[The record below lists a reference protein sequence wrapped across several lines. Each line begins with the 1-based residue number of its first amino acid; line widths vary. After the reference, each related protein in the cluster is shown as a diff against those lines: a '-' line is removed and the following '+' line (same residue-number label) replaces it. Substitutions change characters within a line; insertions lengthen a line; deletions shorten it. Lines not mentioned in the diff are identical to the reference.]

1 MKFME
6 IFGGKK
12 EGPVVLDENNTD
24 ARIRALQ
31 AKLAEFQNNPNHPD
45 IGLRQTLGLE
55 LENLMETKAK
65 GL

>member
-1 MKFME
+1 MGFME
-6 IFGGKK
+6 MFGGKK
-12 EGPVVLDENNTD
+12 EGPAVLDENNTD